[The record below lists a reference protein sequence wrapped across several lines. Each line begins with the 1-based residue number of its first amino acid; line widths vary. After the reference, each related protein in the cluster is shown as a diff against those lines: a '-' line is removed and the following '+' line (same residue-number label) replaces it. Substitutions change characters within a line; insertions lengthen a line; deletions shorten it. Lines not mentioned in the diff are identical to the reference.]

1 MTEMNDAEEM
11 TEELQEQANYAAV
24 ESAKD
29 QLEEKKA
36 KHTSLMARLE
46 KRREAKR
53 KQLQKRKSQ
62 TAQNI
67 EGIEQNFEKKLQK
80 QISDAKHVMA
90 HLEGG
95 VGESSQDVAAD
106 DEKWVELFDEASGQP
121 YWWSKA
127 NGSTW
132 QRPESVDNH
141 VFHTVHSNKCTVE
154 TNKKHVQKFLR
165 SNSMSHTD
173 IENFTLKWIDEHA
186 SRTERLKNQ
195 ELWEKTLQLEEK
207 LAHEREKKQGAD
219 LQMMEQLASPTGQEV
234 VPGQESSGD
243 ATNIVN
249 AVFEPGPLGL
259 EMVERASGGVIVKSV
274 QPGSQAALTQNI
286 RRAMGICTI
295 NDQDYSKADLST
307 VKKALEETPPPIT
320 MTFTLPEELNYITT
334 TWQDE
339 THTY

>member
-1 MTEMNDAEEM
+1 
-11 TEELQEQANYAAV
+11 
-24 ESAKD
+24 
-29 QLEEKKA
+29 
-36 KHTSLMARLE
+36 MARLE

-67 EGIEQNFEKKLQK
+67 EGIEKKFEEKLQK
-80 QISDAKHVMA
+80 QINDTKHVMA

-95 VGESSQDVAAD
+95 VGESSQDAAAAD

-132 QRPESVDNH
+132 ERPESVDNH
-141 VFHTVHSNKCTVE
+141 VFHTVHSNKCTAE
-154 TNKKHVQKFLR
+154 TNRKHVQKFLR

-186 SRTERLKNQ
+186 ARTERLKNQ

-207 LAHEREKKQGAD
+207 LAHEREKMQGAD

-234 VPGQESSGD
+234 VPGQESSAG
-243 ATNIVN
+243 AAGIVN
-249 AVFEPGPLGL
+249 AVFESGPLGL
-259 EMVERASGGVIVKSV
+259 ELVGRTSGGVIIEISTARIPSGPNPKHTPSDGRMHHQRRGLLKS
-274 QPGSQAALTQNI
+274 GSVNGEEKFAGNVATDRNNVYTA
-286 RRAMGICTI
+286 RRVELH
-295 NDQDYSKADLST
+295 NDNVAG
-307 VKKALEETPPPIT
+307 
-320 MTFTLPEELNYITT
+320 
-334 TWQDE
+334 
-339 THTY
+339 